1 LNLTLTSQ
9 LVGFL
14 IFFAT
19 GAVAGAA
26 YDILRIWRA
35 MFRSERR
42 TVFFQ
47 DFFYMVLLAYFTF
60 LVNLAVNYGELRLY
74 LFAGETLGWFV
85 WHWTVGRVTVGLFR
99 RLFDFLYR
107 KFFDPASAWLRRTS
121 GKLLRKAKKCAKSG
135 QKRLQSWKNSLKHHC
150 SVVYNQRKAKR
161 KSKKRKARKR
171 GVRHDEADQRSKTSE
186 KHFAARRNRRLRNL
200 RHHAPRAAAGGDQR
214 EKARARFRGTTNQNS
229 RNQKR

>member
-1 LNLTLTSQ
+1 MNLTLTSQ

-85 WHWTVGRVTVGLFR
+85 WHWTVGRVTVGLFH

-161 KSKKRKARKR
+161 KSKKTQGKKKR
-171 GVRHDEADQRSKTSE
+171 R
-186 KHFAARRNRRLRNL
+186 
-200 RHHAPRAAAGGDQR
+200 AP
-214 EKARARFRGTTNQNS
+214 
-229 RNQKR
+229 